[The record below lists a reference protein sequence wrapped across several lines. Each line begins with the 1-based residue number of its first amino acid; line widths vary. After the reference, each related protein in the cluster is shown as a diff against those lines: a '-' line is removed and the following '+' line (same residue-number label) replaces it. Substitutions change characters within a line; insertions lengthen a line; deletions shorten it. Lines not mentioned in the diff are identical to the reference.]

1 MVQQQ
6 TENTEAIGTPLLER
20 IRQPPPEDTHITPIN
35 IYSKELNIPM
45 TTVSGENEGI
55 WALKT
60 HL

>member
-6 TENTEAIGTPLLER
+6 TENIEAIGTPLLEC
-20 IRQPPPEDTHITPIN
+20 IKQPPAGDTHITPI
-35 IYSKELNIPM
+35 IIHSKELNIPM
-45 TTVSGENEGI
+45 TISGEKEGI

>member
-6 TENTEAIGTPLLER
+6 TENTEAIGTPLLEC
-20 IRQPPPEDTHITPIN
+20 IRQPPPGDTRITPIN
-35 IYSKELNIPM
+35 IHSKELNIPM

-55 WALKT
+55 WAFKT